1 MKWLYAFL
9 IATLV
14 ILGAKA
20 ENDTATS
27 TNILPNAGTTSSNM
41 DNFNLDGVNSGTGNL
56 SNNSTHNGFTI
67 TCGTTVGGHCG
78 KAFNGELESSYDM
91 KVGASGTLIDID
103 GVEAGTTYTS
113 TQNKLD
119 GGIHL
124 NSYFSV
130 QNCEDGNS
138 SFSCGQSSGADDS
151 YNLHVKIK
159 DAQGNT
165 FAEMTTTRLN
175 DAGYNSNSAKF
186 HDNLVWNGTG
196 AASYE
201 WYWQGFD
208 GQQSTSALRGPN
220 LLGAELRLDFPI
232 DDHEPLTLEER
243 TVINEALNTTEL
255 TENEIYDIISGL
267 ESMIEEEFFASG
279 QLEEGSRVELSI
291 EESGLTFEIASKETG
306 AIVMEAP
313 MAQEMFAP
321 VMEEMPIETLKEEM
335 VAMVQEEMPFMEMM
349 EELAPPPMEMMEEMK
364 EEEPKPMATGPMIE
378 EEAPK
383 EEEPKAMAAGP
394 MLTAPPQEKEETSSK
409 EPATMEIASAPK
421 EETSKE
427 KESVKK
433 KENVVETK
441 NEPEKKQ
448 ETKEKKSPSKTSTK
462 QIVSK
467 QDNTKQKKVQSKEAV
482 KPKLEKVMAKV
493 DAKIKNPLK
502 NLQLKNLIKMDAMVE
517 NQISLDSYN
526 VAFYAPKDIYLDQ
539 LNLIDNR
546 IIYANKSLATYIQ
559 NDKMEIKA
567 RKLGEINLKKQQLLN
582 ELEILKNGQT

>member
-41 DNFNLDGVNSGTGNL
+41 YNHNLDGVNSGTGNL

-67 TCGTTVGGHCG
+67 TCGTTIDGHCG
-78 KAFNGELESSYDM
+78 RAFNGELESSRDM
-91 KVGASGTLIDID
+91 KVSAGDTLVGVTGT
-103 GVEAGTTYTS
+103 ESGTTYTA

-119 GGIHL
+119 GGIQL

-130 QNCEDGNS
+130 QNCEDGSS

-151 YNLHVKIK
+151 YVLHLKIK
-159 DAQGNT
+159 DANGDT
-165 FAEMTTTRLN
+165 LAEMTTTRLN
-175 DAGYNSNSAKF
+175 DAGYNANSAKF
-186 HDNLVWNGTG
+186 EDSLTWNGTG
-196 AASYE
+196 GASYE

-220 LLGAELRLDFPI
+220 LLGAELLLDFPI

-279 QLEEGSRVELSI
+279 NLEEGARVELSI
-291 EESGLTFEIASKETG
+291 EESGITIEVASTSTG
-306 AIVMEAP
+306 AIMMEAP
-313 MAQEMFAP
+313 MVQEMFAP

-335 VAMVQEEMPFMEMM
+335 VAMIQEEEMSFMEVM
-349 EELAPPPMEMMEEMK
+349 EELAPPPPPMELMEEMK
-364 EEEPKPMATGPMIE
+364 EEEPVAMTSKPVME

-383 EEEPKAMAAGP
+383 EEEPKAMATRPMMSAPPTKEEESKPTEQGP
-394 MLTAPPQEKEETSSK
+394 MKM
-409 EPATMEIASAPK
+409 ATAPK
-421 EETSKE
+421 EEPE
-427 KESVKK
+427 EESVKEEK
-433 KENVVETK
+433 SMVETK
-441 NEPEKKQ
+441 NEEESKEPE
-448 ETKEKKSPSKTSTK
+448 EEKSTSENATTSV
-462 QIVSK
+462 VSK
-467 QDNTKQKKVQSKEAV
+467 QNNTKQKKVQSKETV
-482 KPKLEKVMAKV
+482 KPKLKVMMAKV
-493 DAKIKNPLK
+493 DEKIKNPLK
-502 NLQLKNLIKMDAMVE
+502 NLQLKNLLKMDAMVD
-517 NQISLDSYN
+517 NQLSLDSYN
-526 VAFYAPKDIYLDQ
+526 VAFYAPKNIYLDQ

-546 IIYANKSLATYIQ
+546 LIYSDKTLASYIQ

-567 RKLGEINLKKQQLLN
+567 RKLGEINSRKQQLLI
-582 ELEILKNGQT
+582 ELEVLKNG